1 MKDKRRLLYCA
12 LVALVLLAG
21 IGIYNH
27 CTRKP
32 VVVGVE
38 RDTVVVYDTIPHY
51 YPVPK
56 DSAVVKYVTR
66 YLRRTDTVEQFIA
79 VNNMTDQFADVSNM
93 IDENSVSSVSNSVT
107 DSVAVV
113 VPITSKHYSCK
124 DYDAWVSGYEPSLDS
139 IKVYQRT
146 EYITERVTISKPPNK
161 WELDAMTGIDYNV
174 TSQHYSPYAGGE
186 LLYKPNRLQVGIR
199 GGVVKGDNKAEPF
212 AGAVVKI
219 RLF

>member
-21 IGIYNH
+21 LGIYNH

-56 DSAVVKYVTR
+56 DSAVVRYVTKVLPVVR
-66 YLRRTDTVEQFIA
+66 YDTIFRE
-79 VNNMTDQFADVSNM
+79 
-93 IDENSVSSVSNSVT
+93 NSVT
-107 DSVAVV
+107 DHYADTSNMIAVE
-113 VPITSKHYSCK
+113 VPITSKHYGCK

-139 IKVYQRT
+139 IKVYQMT

-161 WELDAMTGIDYNV
+161 WELDAAAGIDYNV
-174 TSQHYSPYAGGE
+174 TSQRYTPFAGGE
-186 LLYKPNRLQVGIR
+186 LMYKPSRLQVGIR
-199 GGVVKGDNKAEPF
+199 GGVIKNDNFEPF

>member
-21 IGIYNH
+21 LGIYNH

-79 VNNMTDQFADVSNM
+79 VNNMTDHFADTGNM
-93 IDENSVSSVSNSVT
+93 I
-107 DSVAVV
+107 AVE

-161 WELDAMTGIDYNV
+161 LELDAMAGIDYDV

-199 GGVVKGDNKAEPF
+199 GGVVKGGNKAEPF

>member
-79 VNNMTDQFADVSNM
+79 VNNMTEHFADTSNM
-93 IDENSVSSVSNSVT
+93 I
-107 DSVAVV
+107 AVE
-113 VPITSKHYSCK
+113 VPITTKHYNAPE
-124 DYDAWVSGYEPSLDS
+124 YDAWVSGYESSLDS

-161 WELDAMTGIDYNV
+161 WELDAMAGIDYDV

-199 GGVVKGDNKAEPF
+199 GGVVKGGNKAEPF

>member
-12 LVALVLLAG
+12 LVALALLAG
-21 IGIYNH
+21 LGIYNH

-79 VNNMTDQFADVSNM
+79 VNNMTDHIADTSNM
-93 IDENSVSSVSNSVT
+93 I
-107 DSVAVV
+107 AVE

-124 DYDAWVSGYEPSLDS
+124 DYDAWVSGYEANLDS

-161 WELDAMTGIDYNV
+161 WELDAMAGIDYNV

-199 GGVVKGDNKAEPF
+199 GGVVKGGNKAEPF
-212 AGAVVKI
+212 AGAVIKY

>member
-1 MKDKRRLLYCA
+1 MSNKKRLLYC
-12 LVALVLLAG
+12 LIAG
-21 IGIYNH
+21 IVLGNVVFWTNR
-27 CTRKP
+27 CSKP
-32 VVVGVE
+32 VIEKVE

-56 DSAVVKYVTR
+56 DSAVVRYVTR
-66 YLRRTDTVEQFIA
+66 VLPVVRDGIAQYPNRADTINHVIGTNDMTDHFRDVTQMRHDTVA
-79 VNNMTDQFADVSNM
+79 VE
-93 IDENSVSSVSNSVT
+93 I
-107 DSVAVV
+107 
-113 VPITSKHYSCK
+113 PITSKHYNAPE
-124 DYDAWVSGYEPSLDS
+124 YDAWVSGYEPSLDS

-161 WELDAMTGIDYNV
+161 WELDAMAGIDYNV

-199 GGVVKGDNKAEPF
+199 GGVVKGGNKAEPF
-212 AGAVVKI
+212 AGAVIKY

>member
-1 MKDKRRLLYCA
+1 MSNKKRLLYC
-12 LVALVLLAG
+12 LIAG
-21 IGIYNH
+21 IVLGNVVFWTNR
-27 CTRKP
+27 CSKP
-32 VVVGVE
+32 VIESVE

-79 VNNMTDQFADVSNM
+79 VNNMTDHFADTSNM
-93 IDENSVSSVSNSVT
+93 I
-107 DSVAVV
+107 AVE
-113 VPITSKHYSCK
+113 VPITTKHYSCK

-161 WELDAMTGIDYNV
+161 WELDAMAGIDYNV

-199 GGVVKGDNKAEPF
+199 GGVVKGGNKAEPF

>member
-1 MKDKRRLLYCA
+1 MSIKKRLLYC
-12 LVALVLLAG
+12 LIAG
-21 IGIYNH
+21 IVLGNVVFWTNR
-27 CTRKP
+27 CSKP
-32 VVVGVE
+32 VIESVE

-79 VNNMTDQFADVSNM
+79 VNNMTEHIADTSNM
-93 IDENSVSSVSNSVT
+93 I
-107 DSVAVV
+107 AVE
-113 VPITSKHYSCK
+113 VPITSKHYNAPE
-124 DYDAWVSGYEPSLDS
+124 YDAWVSGYEPSLDS

-161 WELDAMTGIDYNV
+161 WELDAMAGIDYNV

-199 GGVVKGDNKAEPF
+199 GGIVKGGNKAEPF